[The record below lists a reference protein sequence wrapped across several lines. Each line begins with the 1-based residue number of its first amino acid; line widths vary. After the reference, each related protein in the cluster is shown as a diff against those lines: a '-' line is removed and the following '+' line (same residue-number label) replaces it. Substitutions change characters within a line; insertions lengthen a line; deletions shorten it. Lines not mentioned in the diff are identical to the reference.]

1 MSVEK
6 MSEGSSGSDAG
17 NPVHHVSIKPPPF
30 METAVAGWFA
40 VIDAQFHIANV
51 KTESTKFYHVLSAL
65 PPDTIAHL
73 PKSVLTSASFTTLQ
87 EAVTDM
93 YEKTK
98 PELFERLIRKSKLAG
113 RPSLFLAELR
123 EMGDKVG
130 VGDEL
135 IRHKFIQSLP
145 SAIAAAL
152 ASQREL
158 GLSALGKLADELVP
172 LVQGASVNVCDG
184 EPQCFPGVNPQ
195 QPPPQYA
202 PCNLAQYP
210 RWRPQQSGQMRYP
223 TRAQGTADFSGVPL
237 SLRPYHDGQRP
248 QVCRAHLYFGARAR
262 TCKPWCRWPTKA
274 AGLTMQPSSRAASPA
289 RVSNPDQTPAQGN

>member
-1 MSVEK
+1 
-6 MSEGSSGSDAG
+6 
-17 NPVHHVSIKPPPF
+17 
-30 METAVAGWFA
+30 
-40 VIDAQFHIANV
+40 
-51 KTESTKFYHVLSAL
+51 
-65 PPDTIAHL
+65 
-73 PKSVLTSASFTTLQ
+73 
-87 EAVTDM
+87 M

-98 PELFERLIRKSKLAG
+98 PELFERLIRKSKLTG

-184 EPQCFPGVNPQ
+184 EPQCFPGVNPSSPHHSMHPVTSPSTLDGDHSSLVRCGT
-195 QPPPQYA
+195 QPVH
-202 PCNLAQYP
+202 
-210 RWRPQQSGQMRYP
+210 
-223 TRAQGTADFSGVPL
+223 RALLTSGVPL
-237 SLRPYHDGQRP
+237 GLRPYHDGQRP
-248 QVCRAHLYFGARAR
+248 QVCRAHLYFGARAP

-289 RVSNPDQTPAQGN
+289 RVSNPDQTSPQGN

>member
-17 NPVHHVSIKPPPF
+17 NPVHHVSIKPPIKLQMVPF

-40 VIDAQFHIANV
+40 VMVAQFHIANV
-51 KTESTKFYHVLSAL
+51 KAESTKFYHALSAL

-73 PKSVLTSASFTTLQ
+73 PKSVLTSASFTELQ

-98 PELFERLIRKSKLAG
+98 PELFERLIRKSKLTG

-145 SAIAAAL
+145 
-152 ASQREL
+152 
-158 GLSALGKLADELVP
+158 
-172 LVQGASVNVCDG
+172 
-184 EPQCFPGVNPQ
+184 
-195 QPPPQYA
+195 
-202 PCNLAQYP
+202 
-210 RWRPQQSGQMRYP
+210 
-223 TRAQGTADFSGVPL
+223 
-237 SLRPYHDGQRP
+237 
-248 QVCRAHLYFGARAR
+248 
-262 TCKPWCRWPTKA
+262 
-274 AGLTMQPSSRAASPA
+274 
-289 RVSNPDQTPAQGN
+289 

>member
-6 MSEGSSGSDAG
+6 MSEGSSGSDVG

-40 VIDAQFHIANV
+40 VMDAQFHIANV

-73 PKSVLTSASFTTLQ
+73 PKSVLTSASFTELQ

-98 PELFERLIRKSKLAG
+98 PELFERLIRKTKLTG

-145 SAIAAAL
+145 
-152 ASQREL
+152 
-158 GLSALGKLADELVP
+158 
-172 LVQGASVNVCDG
+172 
-184 EPQCFPGVNPQ
+184 
-195 QPPPQYA
+195 
-202 PCNLAQYP
+202 
-210 RWRPQQSGQMRYP
+210 
-223 TRAQGTADFSGVPL
+223 
-237 SLRPYHDGQRP
+237 
-248 QVCRAHLYFGARAR
+248 
-262 TCKPWCRWPTKA
+262 
-274 AGLTMQPSSRAASPA
+274 
-289 RVSNPDQTPAQGN
+289 